1 MKVSMRENYVTVE
14 EGTQG
19 VDQTI
24 NFYDLKMPLQVEAL
38 KKKVWEAVVTVFQ
51 AIQVNICPEIQA
63 PENAAEGDWDWNIFS
78 KKFISSGE

>member
-51 AIQVNICPEIQA
+51 SIQVNICPEIQA